1 MSLVAM
7 KQPFLLQIMY
17 DDEPL
22 NPRTDYD
29 NFGHMVCWHS
39 RYNLGDK
46 HNYKDINELFMQ
58 LVRENVNDDIII
70 DYVKSGRS
78 NCVKLE
84 YDNSENGWD
93 IKIYDDQ
100 EWWSNAFYDGTIEEN
115 RQDISQNI
123 IEVLTNKD
131 LYALAS
137 KRNIILPLYL
147 HEHSGISMSVQS
159 FHADVHD
166 SDWNFGEVGW
176 IYATPEDIKSG
187 YGDLS
192 AESYAMAETMLKSE
206 VQTYDFYLRGQ
217 CYGFRL
223 FQDGQETE
231 SCWGFSGELLDV
243 AAEIAA
249 EVLPESHRDMIDHFH
264 EVSDIV
270 TREKGYEDFVEDLE
284 EMEGERD

>member
-1 MSLVAM
+1 MGMSFVAM
-7 KQPFLLQIMY
+7 KQPYLLQVMY
-17 DDEPL
+17 DEEPL

-46 HNYKDINELFMQ
+46 HDYKDINELFMQ

-137 KRNIILPLYL
+137 
-147 HEHSGISMSVQS
+147 
-159 FHADVHD
+159 
-166 SDWNFGEVGW
+166 
-176 IYATPEDIKSG
+176 
-187 YGDLS
+187 
-192 AESYAMAETMLKSE
+192 
-206 VQTYDFYLRGQ
+206 
-217 CYGFRL
+217 
-223 FQDGQETE
+223 
-231 SCWGFSGELLDV
+231 
-243 AAEIAA
+243 
-249 EVLPESHRDMIDHFH
+249 
-264 EVSDIV
+264 
-270 TREKGYEDFVEDLE
+270 
-284 EMEGERD
+284 